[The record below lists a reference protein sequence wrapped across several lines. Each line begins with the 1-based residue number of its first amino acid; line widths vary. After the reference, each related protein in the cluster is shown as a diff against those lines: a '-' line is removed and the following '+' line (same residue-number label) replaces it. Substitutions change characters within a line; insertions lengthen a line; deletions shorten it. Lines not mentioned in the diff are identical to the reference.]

1 MADIDDIEQ
10 PRATGLIPNEPD
22 LEGLREA
29 AAECTACPLYRNA
42 TQTVFGEGPDRA
54 VIMFVGEQPGDY
66 EDLAGHPFVGPA
78 GKMLDRCIKEAPP
91 LAPVGS
97 TQLAAC
103 WVTQAGKDLDEVA
116 G

>member
-1 MADIDDIEQ
+1 
-10 PRATGLIPNEPD
+10 
-22 LEGLREA
+22 
-29 AAECTACPLYRNA
+29 
-42 TQTVFGEGPDRA
+42 
-54 VIMFVGEQPGDY
+54 
-66 EDLAGHPFVGPA
+66 
-78 GKMLDRCIKEAPP
+78 MLDRCIKEAPP